1 VSVINKMLRDLDARR
16 AGGALPDLQRQG
28 GPDALLGTSS
38 VGASGRTWPTRYRL
52 LGVVALLLLAGAAL
66 TAWYVVDEAPVVAA
80 ALPAPVASAAAPAAS
95 APAPAASAAASAPL
109 PLAAAS
115 APVGD
120 GAASSTVKKDTEP
133 LPQKMLATSPDS
145 ERRAPPAAAKRPVV
159 STAEAQRPR
168 APPAV
173 PAVPAAQPRAVTA
186 PAPVPAPA
194 PRVAASATA
203 AVGDGAAPADAA
215 QRRLL
220 AARETVAQAQGLW
233 SAGSREAAL
242 AMVGEALALA
252 ERSSPADPQLLA
264 LLVREQTR
272 MDLALGRTEAALALL
287 SRLEPALATQAD
299 LWAVRGNAAQRLG
312 RHSQAVQAYQRALQL
327 RPDEPRW
334 MLGAAVSLAAQGQLD
349 AAATLAE
356 QARALGPVSPQ
367 VWSYLRQAGVP
378 VH

>member
-1 VSVINKMLRDLDARR
+1 MSVINKMLRDLDARR

-120 GAASSTVKKDTEP
+120 SAASSTVPKATEP
-133 LPQKMLATSPDS
+133 LPQNMLATSPDS

-173 PAVPAAQPRAVTA
+173 PVAPSRPVTA
-186 PAPVPAPA
+186 PAPA
-194 PRVAASATA
+194 PRVAASAIA

-233 SAGSREAAL
+233 NAGSREAAL

-312 RHSQAVQAYQRALQL
+312 RHPQAVQAYQRALQL